1 MMNGS
6 HRIINGARLLFLRSS
21 SRCLASVEPA
31 LAVSPSPVQGNH
43 KNPVLKGSNNSLLQ
57 SFSTS
62 STKNFSKSPIQ
73 CYDREILS
81 DTIRTSSKALTSKTY
96 FIDLKED
103 DKGRRYIKITEKSNG
118 KKSGKYEFV
127 GFALSSPVIPILCY
141 CFYKVKIL
149 LFKFTFAKSFCFTL
163 YSIWYHA
170 THMENL

>member
-1 MMNGS
+1 MFHNCRVLKERMMNGS
-6 HRIINGARLLFLRSS
+6 YRIINGARLLFLRSS
-21 SRCLASVEPA
+21 SRCLASIEPA
-31 LAVSPSPVQGNH
+31 LAVSPSPLHGNH
-43 KNPVLKGSNNSLLQ
+43 KNPILKGSNNSLLQ

-127 GFALSSPVIPILCY
+127 ERPLIPVLCY
-141 CFYKVKIL
+141 CLYKS
-149 LFKFTFAKSFCFTL
+149 TSC
-163 YSIWYHA
+163 
-170 THMENL
+170 

>member
-1 MMNGS
+1 MNGS

-21 SRCLASVEPA
+21 SRCLASIEPA

-127 GFALSSPVIPILCY
+127 GLALSSPLIPILCY

-163 YSIWYHA
+163 YSIWY
-170 THMENL
+170 LPLLW

>member
-31 LAVSPSPVQGNH
+31 LAVSLSPLQG
-43 KNPVLKGSNNSLLQ
+43 NPVLKSSNNSFLQ

-127 GFALSSPVIPILCY
+127 ERPLIPVLCY
-141 CFYKVKIL
+141 CLYKSTSCCSNSHLQKVSALHLIQ
-149 LFKFTFAKSFCFTL
+149 FG
-163 YSIWYHA
+163 I
-170 THMENL
+170 M

>member
-1 MMNGS
+1 MNGS

-21 SRCLASVEPA
+21 SRCLASIEPA
-31 LAVSPSPVQGNH
+31 LAVSPSPLHGNH
-43 KNPVLKGSNNSLLQ
+43 KNPILKGSNNSLLQ

-163 YSIWYHA
+163 YSIWYYA
-170 THMENL
+170 THMVNL

>member
-1 MMNGS
+1 MFHNCRVLKERMMNGS

-21 SRCLASVEPA
+21 SRCLASIEPA
-31 LAVSPSPVQGNH
+31 LAVSLSH
-43 KNPVLKGSNNSLLQ
+43 KNPVLKQGSNNSLLQ

-62 STKNFSKSPIQ
+62 STENFSKSPIQ

-127 GFALSSPVIPILCY
+127 ERPLIPVLCY
-141 CFYKVKIL
+141 CLYKS
-149 LFKFTFAKSFCFTL
+149 TS
-163 YSIWYHA
+163 W
-170 THMENL
+170 

>member
-1 MMNGS
+1 MNGS

-127 GFALSSPVIPILCY
+127 ERPLIPVLCY
-141 CFYKVKIL
+141 CLYKSCCSNSHLQKVSALHFIQFGIMPL
-149 LFKFTFAKSFCFTL
+149 
-163 YSIWYHA
+163 IW
-170 THMENL
+170 

>member
-1 MMNGS
+1 MNGS
-6 HRIINGARLLFLRSS
+6 HRIINGARLLFLRRS
-21 SRCLASVEPA
+21 SRCFASIEPA
-31 LAVSPSPVQGNH
+31 LALSLSPLQGNH

-127 GFALSSPVIPILCY
+127 ERPLIPVLCY
-141 CFYKVKIL
+141 CLYKSTSCCSNSHLQKVSALHFIQFGNMPHL
-149 LFKFTFAKSFCFTL
+149 
-163 YSIWYHA
+163 W
-170 THMENL
+170 

>member
-1 MMNGS
+1 MNGS

-31 LAVSPSPVQGNH
+31 LAASLSPLQG
-43 KNPVLKGSNNSLLQ
+43 NPVLKSSNNSFLQ

-163 YSIWYHA
+163 YSIWYYA
-170 THMENL
+170 THMVNL